1 MNDRQMRYFIAV
13 AEALSFSRAARQLNV
28 SQPPLSMQIKAL
40 EEELGAALLVRTRR
54 RVELTEAGRLFL
66 DSARRAV
73 RQMDEAAALVR
84 QSAEGKAGVL
94 RLGFTSSVPL
104 SRVFARIMRSFRA
117 AHPRVEVELLHMS
130 TRDQLDALDDDRL
143 DAGILRP
150 ANGAQPRPGV
160 ALHEVWRDRLA
171 VFLPETH
178 RLAGEAGPIAM
189 ADLRAEDFV
198 MVSRPLGCGVHEQTV
213 RLCAAAGFL
222 PRVVQESRE
231 LTTVL
236 GLVAAGL
243 GVSLL
248 PQCYASVGMAGV
260 VARPIAAADAE
271 SRLMLAVRAPHAS
284 PVATRFVA
292 VVDACLREEAESRE
306 AAGPG
311 DSGVMAAARA
321 AGRRSRAPAKEAAE
335 VG

>member
-13 AEALSFSRAARQLNV
+13 AEQLSFSRAARLLNV

-73 RQMDEAAALVR
+73 RQMDDAAALVR

-104 SRVFARIMRSFRA
+104 SSVFARVMRSFRA
-117 AHPRVEVELLHMS
+117 THPRVEIELLHMS
-130 TRDQLDALDDDRL
+130 TRDQLEALEEDRL

-150 ANGAQPRPGV
+150 ANGVQPRAGIVLRP
-160 ALHEVWRDRLA
+160 VWRDRLA
-171 VFLPETH
+171 AFLPEAH
-178 RLAGEAGPIAM
+178 PLAGAAGPVAM
-189 ADLRAEDFV
+189 AELRTEDFV
-198 MVSRPLGCGVHEQTV
+198 MVSRPIGCGVHEQTL

-222 PRVVQESRE
+222 PHVVQESRE

-243 GVSLL
+243 GVSVL
-248 PQCYASVGMAGV
+248 PDCYARVGMAGV
-260 VARPIAAADAE
+260 VARPLASSDAE
-271 SRLMLAVRAPHAS
+271 SRLMLAVRAPAPS
-284 PVATRFVA
+284 PVARRFVA
-292 VVDACLREEAESRE
+292 VVQDELRAPPPER
-306 AAGPG
+306 GR
-311 DSGVMAAARA
+311 ARA
-321 AGRRSRAPAKEAAE
+321 DLAALLVE
-335 VG
+335 